1 MNPINKMGWR
11 VAGMTT
17 VVVLVV
23 AGLYWGGQK
32 LLNRNGEE
40 TPGSGESL
48 SLADK
53 TRDSDGDG
61 MADLYETA
69 FYNTDPN
76 NADTDGDGTS
86 DRDEVLAG
94 RDPLIPGPN
103 DFSKPATGEQIT
115 QVDTFTKKYLASLPE
130 DVSREQI
137 LDQVRIEAF
146 VNANKGAL
154 LPPTTITTSS
164 DEGKDAVKGYLDA
177 VSSTHNKELG
187 VVTSAD
193 IEAAWRLLINT
204 QDRQPMQQIVDVLRK
219 NVGILQKVTAPNEV
233 SGLHEK
239 MVAATSALQI
249 NSEGLLNIDQDFVGG
264 LIAAKKI
271 EELGGVIQEMATSI
285 KELDTKYGLE

>member
-1 MNPINKMGWR
+1 MGWR
-11 VAGMTT
+11 VVGMTT
-17 VVVLVV
+17 VVVLVI

-32 LLNRNGEE
+32 WLKGDGDQTT
-40 TPGSGESL
+40 TPGGSL

-69 FYNTDPN
+69 FYSTNPN
-76 NADTDGDGTS
+76 SADTDGDGTG
-86 DRDEVLAG
+86 DRDEVVAG

-103 DFSKPATGEQIT
+103 DVSKPATGEQIT

-130 DVSREQI
+130 DVPREQI

-154 LPPTTITTSS
+154 LPPVTITTSS
-164 DEGKDAVKGYLDA
+164 NEGKEAVQAYLDA
-177 VSSTHNKELG
+177 VSSTHNKELRI
-187 VVTSAD
+187 VTSAD
-193 IEAAWRLLINT
+193 VEAAFRLLINT
-204 QDRQPMQQIVDVLRK
+204 QDKQPMQGIVDVLRK
-219 NVGILQKVTAPNEV
+219 NVVILQKVTAPNEV
-233 SGLHEK
+233 AGLHEK
-239 MVAATSALQI
+239 MIAATTALQI

-271 EELGGVIQEMATSI
+271 EELGGVFQEMATSV
-285 KELDTKYGLE
+285 KELETKYGLE